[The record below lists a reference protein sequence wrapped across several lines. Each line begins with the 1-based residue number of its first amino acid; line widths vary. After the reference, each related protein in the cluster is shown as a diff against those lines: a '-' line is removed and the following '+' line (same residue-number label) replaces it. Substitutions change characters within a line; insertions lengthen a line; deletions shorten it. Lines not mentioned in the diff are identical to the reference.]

1 MAKIMALYGP
11 NHEWR
16 KISPKSR
23 QKTDNGKVE
32 AKKAET
38 DALRV
43 YGERGGQTS
52 VVATGAPVTP
62 APSPARILTP
72 AYLHVRRRPP

>member
-1 MAKIMALYGP
+1 
-11 NHEWR
+11 
-16 KISPKSR
+16 
-23 QKTDNGKVE
+23 VE